1 MNEFRE
7 KLLSQSVIGPR
18 KRVKVLSDSKEKLV
32 VRDENGHD
40 TIKHESGRVDVNIN
54 VREPVKG
61 SFVLNGENK

>member
-18 KRVKVLSDSKEKLV
+18 NRSRVLVDSKEKLV

-40 TIKHESGRVDVNIN
+40 TVSHESGRVDVNIN
-54 VREPVKG
+54 VKEPVKG
-61 SFVLNGENK
+61 KIRTEFS